1 MAVVFTKT
9 KSTADVAMFKQ
20 LAGFDIVCGNLNIG
34 DTYATGGIAVAATDF
49 DANATTLHELVTN
62 GSSED
67 DVVRY
72 AWNVDTGK
80 LQAFD
85 AIGTEEGAATDLSA
99 DAKSV
104 RVIAIVS

>member
-9 KSTADVAMFKQ
+9 KSTADVALFKQ
-20 LAGFDIVCGNLNIG
+20 TAGFDIVCGNLNLG

-49 DANATTLHELVTN
+49 DANATTLHDLQIA
-62 GSSED
+62 GLSED
-67 DVVRY
+67 AVLFYTFDVDNSKVIAY
-72 AWNVDTGK
+72 
-80 LQAFD
+80 D
-85 AIGTEEGAATDLSA
+85 AIGTQESAAADLSA